1 MNPDNACTLR
11 ITAAAG
17 TELAGA
23 YSSGTVKH
31 FRKSAFLPRKKK
43 FTIQRTF
50 ILHAAWLG
58 QTCVHCPIFLTAAS
72 RRSRARVSVP
82 VWLIMLSHQ
91 LLIVDLVGRYPA
103 NYLIN
108 RTPIRYRNSLAIK
121 RCLSMAICG
130 INPSFP
136 GLSHSNGKVAYVLRT
151 RLPVAAHVLLHC
163 DAPRL
168 ACIKPAASVHPEPGS
183 NSPL

>member
-23 YSSGTVKH
+23 YSSGTVKFSRMRG
-31 FRKSAFLPRKKK
+31 FRPREKK
-43 FTIQRTF
+43 FTTRRAV

-58 QTCVHCPIFLTAAS
+58 QTFVHCPIFLTAAS

-91 LLIVDLVGRYPA
+91 LLIVGLVGRYPA
-103 NYLIN
+103 NYLIK
-108 RTPIRYRNSLAIK
+108 RTPIRYRISLMTK
-121 RCLSMAICG
+121 RCLSTIICG
-130 INPSFP
+130 IIPSFP
-136 GLSHSNGKVAYVLRT
+136 GVSHCNGKVAYVLRT
-151 RLPVAAHVLLHC
+151 RLPVATIRRRA
-163 DAPRL
+163 APRL

>member
-23 YSSGTVKH
+23 YSSGTVKFLRLGG
-31 FRKSAFLPRKKK
+31 FRPREKK
-43 FTIQRTF
+43 FTTRRAV

-58 QTCVHCPIFLTAAS
+58 QTFVHCPIFLTAAS

-91 LLIVDLVGRYPA
+91 LLIVGLVGRYPA

-108 RTPIRYRNSLAIK
+108 RTPIRYRNSLI
-121 RCLSMAICG
+121 
-130 INPSFP
+130 
-136 GLSHSNGKVAYVLRT
+136 
-151 RLPVAAHVLLHC
+151 
-163 DAPRL
+163 
-168 ACIKPAASVHPEPGS
+168 
-183 NSPL
+183 

>member
-23 YSSGTVKH
+23 YSSGTVKW
-31 FRKSAFLPRKKK
+31 FRKTGFRPRKKK

-58 QTCVHCPIFLTAAS
+58 QTFVHCPIFLTAAS

-91 LLIVDLVGRYPA
+91 LLIVGLVGRYPA

-108 RTPIRYRNSLAIK
+108 RTPIRYRRSFD
-121 RCLSMAICG
+121 
-130 INPSFP
+130 INQMP
-136 GLSHSNGKVAYVLRT
+136 NQYNMVY
-151 RLPVAAHVLLHC
+151 
-163 DAPRL
+163 
-168 ACIKPAASVHPEPGS
+168 
-183 NSPL
+183 